1 MQDST
6 KIHNRGPAMKSLPL
20 PLSRRRTLVLL
31 ASIALVACGRKPIK
45 AHPVP
50 PGAVVLALGD
60 SLTFGNG
67 APPEASYPA
76 ELARL
81 TGWEVI
87 NAGVPGN
94 TAAQARERLPA
105 LLETAGA
112 QLLILSIGGNDFLRR
127 LPEAETRA
135 HIEAICEATLAR
147 GLQVML
153 LAVPRPSLTA
163 TIGSLTDHPMFAE
176 IAAPRP
182 VVLQRDGWS
191 EVLADSAL
199 RSDAI
204 HANALGYAK
213 QARNVVATARAAG
226 MLPSS

>member
-1 MQDST
+1 
-6 KIHNRGPAMKSLPL
+6 MKTLPL
-20 PLSRRRTLVLL
+20 HLSRRRTLALL
-31 ASIALVACGRKPIK
+31 ASVALAGCGPKPIK
-45 AHPVP
+45 ARPVP

-60 SLTFGNG
+60 SLTFGTG
-67 APPEASYPA
+67 APPQDAYPA

-81 TGWEVI
+81 TGWDVL

-94 TAAQARERLPA
+94 TSAQARERLAA

-135 HIEAICEATLAR
+135 HVEAICDTTLAR

-153 LAVPRPSLTA
+153 LAVPRPSLGA
-163 TIGSLTDHPMFAE
+163 AIGSLSDHPMFAE
-176 IAAPRP
+176 IASTRP
-182 VVLQRDGWS
+182 IVLQRDGWS
-191 EVLADSAL
+191 EVLSDPEL

-204 HANALGYAK
+204 HANARGYAQ

-226 MLPSS
+226 LLGR